1 MSERIMVVGY
11 DLGKEPMEYLRKE
24 FPEFTIHSFARFE
37 KVPDE
42 LMEKAEV
49 LMNYGDASQIKQV
62 KNVKYIHTVSAG
74 IDGYIDEVDKWHG
87 SSLPVSNGAGVYA
100 DAVGEHVIALIE
112 QGLEQPLTFSK
123 YPKDSEWLLDLRER
137 INQEILRAHTDR

>member
-24 FPEFTIHSFARFE
+24 FPQFTIHSFERFA

-49 LMNYGDASQIKQV
+49 LMNYGDSSQIKQE
-62 KNVKYIHTVSAG
+62 IGRASC
-74 IDGYIDEVDKWHG
+74 
-87 SSLPVSNGAGVYA
+87 
-100 DAVGEHVIALIE
+100 
-112 QGLEQPLTFSK
+112 
-123 YPKDSEWLLDLRER
+123 RER
-137 INQEILRAHTDR
+137 V